1 MSSLNALFQQ
11 GTEEGLIIDDETF
24 LLQREEDLLVKDLM
38 PHVEKSMEDKEKI
51 NKELLDSFLKKE
63 KELLN
68 TNKKTLLTNKKL
80 SETISC
86 LNKLSE
92 QAKYV
97 LNLNVLKKKP
107 KFIID
112 I

>member
-1 MSSLNALFQQ
+1 M
-11 GTEEGLIIDDETF
+11 
-24 LLQREEDLLVKDLM
+24 KDLM
-38 PHVEKSMEDKEKI
+38 PHAEKSSEDKEKI

-68 TNKKTLLTNKKL
+68 IQKKTLLTSKKL

-97 LNLNVLKKKP
+97 LNLNSLKKKP